1 MSRFKSPSAVCPAC
15 GTANPADAR
24 FCVRCAARL
33 GAEPTIVAP
42 RLSAPS
48 RPADAGAIPSRPAPL
63 SPGRTD
69 TTAFWV
75 KLGLGGLLLLIGFVC
90 WSVYILTDVKT
101 VPQMPT
107 GQGGGTA
114 GVVLAPVIATP
125 APAASAPTATIPPAT
140 TVVPSATVPAA
151 PTAAAPASNTVA
163 PVTAASAASRARAAS
178 RQAARA
184 AEERAAEDRAVVNG
198 GWVEPSRPPAMT
210 SSPSYQDA
218 GPPIVRGPE
227 PRETAPVP
235 VTAPNPVVVQ
245 PQPQSQTPPRVDPAP
260 DLGPPVIEGPG
271 PRYDFS
277 RPGSGGGR

>member
-1 MSRFKSPSAVCPAC
+1 MSRFKSPPAVCPAC

-33 GAEPTIVAP
+33 GAEPSIVAP

-63 SPGRTD
+63 SSGRTD

-125 APAASAPTATIPPAT
+125 VPAPAPTASTPAAAAEPPSTTIPST
-140 TVVPSATVPAA
+140 TVPAA
-151 PTAAAPASNTVA
+151 STAAAPASNTVA

-245 PQPQSQTPPRVDPAP
+245 PQPRVETAP